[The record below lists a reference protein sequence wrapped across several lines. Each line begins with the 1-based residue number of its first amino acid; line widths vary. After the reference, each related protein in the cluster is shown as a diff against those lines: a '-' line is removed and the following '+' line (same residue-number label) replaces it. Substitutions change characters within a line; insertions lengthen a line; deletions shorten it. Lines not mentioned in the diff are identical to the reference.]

1 MLKKILLSSLA
12 TSLFV
17 FGYDFSACSL
27 KAKDSLEPINKSY
40 GIAIAPLYEKDLNK
54 TIPIKSK
61 LFMYSPNETPKGY
74 KILKHD
80 PFLGMYLLESKSNL
94 KPIKLLPI
102 SNAVLEEEMASITP
116 KDNVSG
122 KFQSFMQSPRS
133 YATLNVPTF
142 KNSLISTICDNV
154 YGIGIGEG
162 KFIDKKYLERFLNS
176 KEIYYGDIGI
186 RVKQNQEDFVEVSVI
201 DPFFPKNPFQ
211 YGDIILT
218 INNEAIPN
226 TQSFDRVVFDLK
238 QGSQV
243 PIKIKREGATLE
255 IMALVDKRRGGM
267 LLKEDFLG
275 RIGISITPDFTI
287 TSVSNFAQNGFE
299 RLKVGD
305 KVLRINQKEVPNGM
319 DNIIHL
325 LGEFASKPQ
334 KWLISRND
342 FQFFILVNEEN

>member
-1 MLKKILLSSLA
+1 MLNKFLVCSLA
-12 TSLFV
+12 SCLFV

-27 KAKDSLEPINKSY
+27 KSKDSLEPINKSY

-54 TIPIKSK
+54 TTPVKSK
-61 LFMYSPNETPKGY
+61 LFMYSPNATPKGY

-80 PFLGMYLLESKSNL
+80 PYLGMYLLESKSNL
-94 KPIKLLPI
+94 KPIKLLPLT
-102 SNAVLEEEMASITP
+102 NAILEEEMASITP

-122 KFQSFMQSPRS
+122 KFQSFMQSPRFF
-133 YATLNVPTF
+133 ATLNVPTF

-186 RVKQNQEDFVEVSVI
+186 RAKQNKDDFVEVDVI
-201 DPFFPKNPFQ
+201 DPFFPKNPFK

-243 PIKIKREGATLE
+243 PIKIKRGEATLE
-255 IMALVDKRRGGM
+255 LMALVDKRRGGM
-267 LLKEDFLG
+267 LLPEDFLG
-275 RIGISITPDFTI
+275 RVGLSIAPDFTI
-287 TSVSNFAQNGFE
+287 TSLSPLAKNGFE

-305 KVLRINQKEVPNGM
+305 KILRVNQKEVISGM

-334 KWLISRND
+334 KWLVSRND
-342 FQFFILVNEEN
+342 FQFFIVVNEEK